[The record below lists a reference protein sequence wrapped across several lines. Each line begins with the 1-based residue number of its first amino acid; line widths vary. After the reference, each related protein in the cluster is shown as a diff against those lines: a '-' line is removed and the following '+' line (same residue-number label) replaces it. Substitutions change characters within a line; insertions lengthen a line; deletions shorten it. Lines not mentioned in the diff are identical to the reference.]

1 MKHEKSCGA
10 VVFSG
15 SGESTQILLLRH
27 RFGGHWSFP
36 KGHVE
41 LGENEHQTAAREI
54 MEETGIAVD
63 FLDGFR
69 HAVEYSPKQGV
80 KKQVV
85 YFLGRARNLDYRR
98 QEEEI
103 SEIRWAALDT
113 AFKIVSFENDR
124 RLISKA
130 RVCLEQ

>member
-1 MKHEKSCGA
+1 MKYEKSCGA
-10 VVFSG
+10 LVYRRTEAG
-15 SGESTQILLLRH
+15 YELLMIRH
-27 RFGGHWSFP
+27 KFGDHWSFP

-41 LGENEHQTAAREI
+41 HGESERQTAQREVK
-54 MEETGIAVD
+54 EETGVSIRIR
-63 FLDGFR
+63 DGFR
-69 HAVEYSPKQGV
+69 ESVHYSPKPNIR
-80 KKQVV
+80 KQVV
-85 YFLGRARNLDYRR
+85 YFLAEALNEDVQM